1 MKTFSTTSSVV
12 AVKEEY
18 YNDINDRSTKR
29 RWIGLLFSFTNAWQL
44 QRKTKKQG
52 RDEEEGPS
60 PFHGQSRNLEL
71 EQTVAQSPASS
82 MTARGTY
89 LQIRALGYRVP
100 LQRHSFG
107 LIATSVLLTCL
118 I

>member
-1 MKTFSTTSSVV
+1 METFSTTSSVV
-12 AVKEEY
+12 TVKEGY
-18 YNDINDRSTKR
+18 YDDITDRSTKR
-29 RWIGLLFSFTNAWQL
+29 RWIGFLFSFTNAWQL
-44 QRKTKKQG
+44 QRKTKQQG
-52 RDEEEGPS
+52 KDEEKGPS
-60 PFHGQSRNLEL
+60 PFHGQGRSLEL
-71 EQTVAQSPASS
+71 EQTVTQPPASS

-89 LQIRALGYRVP
+89 LQIRALGDRVP